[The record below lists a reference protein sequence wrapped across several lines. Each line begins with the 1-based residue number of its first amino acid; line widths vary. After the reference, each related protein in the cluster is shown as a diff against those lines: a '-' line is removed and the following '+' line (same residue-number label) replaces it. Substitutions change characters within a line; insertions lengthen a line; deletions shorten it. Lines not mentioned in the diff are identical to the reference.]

1 MTTFVPAVNYI
12 VYIGTTL
19 TSVKKLWRHEN
30 FKRSWLRRCQF
41 IGFFNCFIR
50 ELQSL
55 LYVFNLSLD
64 VEAVLGRI
72 FFDYTCI
79 DDTLPHPKPRERA
92 SPFSHLAFP

>member
-1 MTTFVPAVNYI
+1 MTTFVPAVNHI

-41 IGFFNCFIR
+41 IGFFNCFVR

-64 VEAVLGRI
+64 VEAVVGDI
-72 FFDYTCI
+72 FFSYTFI
-79 DDTLPHPKPRERA
+79 ADPLSNPRPPERT
-92 SPFSHLAFP
+92 SGCCTVR